1 MYKPVKFIAEVPYI
15 DFSTYYLFCKKLKT
29 LVPIEI
35 PVRTTGH
42 ADIPSVYDSI
52 KRIIYGTGYSIL
64 GLKIYRQEGDVFYTY
79 LAIKKNDTVL
89 DINVS
94 FEDGVKISN
103 ITSSPIY
110 MERNILE
117 TSGIV
122 INKDMVLKA
131 LGNESDT
138 NLKDM

>member
-64 GLKIYRQEGDVFYTY
+64 GLKIYRQECGVFYTY
-79 LAIKKNDTVL
+79 LIIKKNNTVL

-94 FEDGVKISN
+94 FVDGVRISN

-110 MERNILE
+110 MEKNILE
-117 TSGIV
+117 KTYVSIS
-122 INKDMVLKA
+122 I
-131 LGNESDT
+131 S
-138 NLKDM
+138 